1 MYNVGEDCMNYSSN
15 IRIPWPGWTPVRRIG
30 RGGYGSVW
38 EIERDVE
45 GFTEKSA
52 LKVISVPFDA
62 SADSYAMGY
71 DEGTLSR
78 SYGDQA
84 REFVREYQLVQ
95 AIGNHPNVVACQ
107 DISITRQPSGPGWD
121 VYIRMELLTPLVK
134 WIDGRKLSWRE
145 VARLGHDIATA
156 LVACEVRG
164 IVHRDIKPANIMV
177 NEWGNFKLGDFGV
190 ARTMEGTHT
199 ATVAGTATYM
209 APEVVKREKYGRTVD
224 IYSLGLVMY
233 WALNEYRLPFMTK
246 GKLSPGDY
254 SHAER
259 RRLTGER
266 IPVPPGCP
274 PNMGRIVLRCCAY
287 SAADRYQSARDLL
300 DDLDLLLSGGGDPQV
315 TEKNDVPSQEPA
327 APTAPFVFSPAS
339 GEVNKG
345 NDFFKGAVDEPL
357 WEGYWISNEFVK
369 LCILRTDTLYSKYL
383 ASPVSGTVTMVDT
396 KEDPR
401 LFEIQNDLVKTSVLA
416 YIYQDSATVVSEVH
430 VKEGDQVR
438 AGDRLM
444 DVPSPLTQLGSVWLD
459 ASFTKENTVSALIP
473 VVSEDAQLKVGQP
486 VLRVTE
492 KNPSSSSKQKPS
504 SSPKPQQ
511 KEASGN
517 PTVSGEKPC
526 GEVPAV
532 KRAHAQYVQSGTDVR
547 TSLYVVPSDRG
558 EKVSFEGPNG
568 RTVRLAVPAN
578 ARDGMTLRVRGLGA
592 RDASD
597 SPGSLYV
604 RLTFSGRG
612 DGQPAPANNA
622 NMRGENGAA
631 NNAQADDVNWGE
643 EGYATIGRGFGRA
656 RSSSSWPDEEAGK
669 TVGAG

>member
-1 MYNVGEDCMNYSSN
+1 MTS
-15 IRIPWPGWTPVRRIG
+15 RFPGPDGRAVRRLG
-30 RGGYGSVW
+30 RGAYGSIG
-38 EIERDVE
+38 EIERDIE

-52 LKVISVPFDA
+52 LKVISVPLDA
-62 SADSYAMGY
+62 SAVSYAMGY

-84 REFVREYQLVQ
+84 REFIREYQLVQ

-121 VYIRMELLTPLVK
+121 VYLRMELLTPLVK
-134 WIDGRKLSWRE
+134 WIDGRKLSWCE
-145 VARLGHDIATA
+145 VARLGHDIASA

-177 NEWGNFKLGDFGV
+177 DEWGNFKLGDFGV
-190 ARTMEGTHT
+190 ARTMEGTRT

-233 WALNEYRLPFMTK
+233 WALNEYRLPFMAK

-254 SHAER
+254 SHAEL
-259 RRLTGER
+259 RRLSGER
-266 IPVPPGCP
+266 IPVPPDCP

-315 TEKNDVPSQEPA
+315 TEKNVVPSQEA
-327 APTAPFVFSPAS
+327 TAPTAPFVFSPVS

-401 LFEIQNDLVKTSVLA
+401 LFEIQNDLVKISVLA
-416 YIYQDSATVVSEVH
+416 YVYQDSATVASEVH

-459 ASFTKENTVSALIP
+459 ASFTEESTGSALIP
-473 VVSEDAQLKVGQP
+473 FVSEDAQLNVGQP

-517 PTVSGEKPC
+517 PTVSGDKP
-526 GEVPAV
+526 GGGVPAV

-578 ARDGMTLRVRGLGA
+578 ARDGMKLRVRGLGA

-612 DGQPAPANNA
+612 DGQPAPADSA
-622 NMRGENGAA
+622 NMRDKNSAGRY
-631 NNAQADDVNWGE
+631 AQADDVNWGE
-643 EGYATIGRGFGRA
+643 EGDATIGRGFGRA

>member
-1 MYNVGEDCMNYSSN
+1 M
-15 IRIPWPGWTPVRRIG
+15 RRLG
-30 RGGYGSVW
+30 RGAYGSIG
-38 EIERDVE
+38 EIERDIE

-52 LKVISVPFDA
+52 LKVISVPLDA
-62 SADSYAMGY
+62 SAVSYAMGY
-71 DEGTLSR
+71 DEDTLSR

-84 REFVREYQLVQ
+84 REFIREYQLVQ

-121 VYIRMELLTPLVK
+121 VYLRMELLTLLVK
-134 WIDGRKLSWRE
+134 WIDGRKLSWCE
-145 VARLGHDIATA
+145 VARLGHDIASA

-177 NEWGNFKLGDFGV
+177 DEWGNFKLGNFGV
-190 ARTMEGTHT
+190 ARTMEGTRT

-209 APEVVKREKYGRTVD
+209 APEVAKREKHCRTVD

-233 WALNEYRLPFMTK
+233 WALNEYRLPFMAK

-254 SHAER
+254 SHAKL
-259 RRLTGER
+259 RRLSGER
-266 IPVPPGCP
+266 IPVPPDCP

-315 TEKNDVPSQEPA
+315 TEKNVVPSQEA
-327 APTAPFVFSPAS
+327 TAPTAPFVFSPVS

-396 KEDPR
+396 KKDPR
-401 LFEIQNDLVKTSVLA
+401 LFEIQNDLVKISVLA
-416 YIYQDSATVVSEVH
+416 YVYQDSATVASEVH

-459 ASFTKENTVSALIP
+459 ASFTEESTGSTLIP
-473 VVSEDAQLKVGQP
+473 FVSEDAQLNVGQP

-517 PTVSGEKPC
+517 PTVSGDKP
-526 GEVPAV
+526 GGGVPAV
-532 KRAHAQYVQSGTDVR
+532 KRAHAQYVQSGTDVH

-558 EKVSFEGPNG
+558 EKISFEGPNG
-568 RTVRLAVPAN
+568 KTVRLAVPAN
-578 ARDGMTLRVRGLGA
+578 ARDEMKLRVRGLGA
-592 RDASD
+592 RNVSG

-612 DGQPAPANNA
+612 GDQPAPADSA
-622 NMRGENGAA
+622 NMRDKNSAGRY
-631 NNAQADDVNWGE
+631 AQADDVNWGE
-643 EGYATIGRGFGRA
+643 EGDATIGRGFGRA
-656 RSSSSWPDEEAGK
+656 RSNSSWPDEEAGK
-669 TVGAG
+669 TVGAGCSVIELVESLWRPRSQ

>member
-1 MYNVGEDCMNYSSN
+1 MTS
-15 IRIPWPGWTPVRRIG
+15 RFPGPDGRAVRRLG
-30 RGGYGSVW
+30 RGAYGSIG
-38 EIERDVE
+38 EIERDIE

-52 LKVISVPFDA
+52 LKVISVPLDA
-62 SADSYAMGY
+62 SAVSYAMGY
-71 DEGTLSR
+71 DEDTLSR

-84 REFVREYQLVQ
+84 REFIREYQLVQ

-121 VYIRMELLTPLVK
+121 VYLRMELLTLLVK
-134 WIDGRKLSWRE
+134 WIDGRKLSWCE
-145 VARLGHDIATA
+145 VARLGHDIASA

-177 NEWGNFKLGDFGV
+177 DEWGNFKLGNFGV
-190 ARTMEGTHT
+190 ARTMEGTRT

-209 APEVVKREKYGRTVD
+209 APEVAKREKYCRTVD

-233 WALNEYRLPFMTK
+233 WALNEYRLPFMAK

-254 SHAER
+254 SHAKL
-259 RRLTGER
+259 RRLSGER
-266 IPVPPGCP
+266 IPVPPDCP

-315 TEKNDVPSQEPA
+315 TEKNVVPSQEA
-327 APTAPFVFSPAS
+327 TAPTAPFVFSPAS

-401 LFEIQNDLVKTSVLA
+401 LFEIQNDLVKISVLA
-416 YIYQDSATVVSEVH
+416 YVYQDSATVASEVH

-459 ASFTKENTVSALIP
+459 ASFTEESTGSTLIP
-473 VVSEDAQLKVGQP
+473 FVSEDAQLNVGQP

-517 PTVSGEKPC
+517 PTVSGDKP
-526 GEVPAV
+526 GGGVPAV

-558 EKVSFEGPNG
+558 EKISFEGPNG
-568 RTVRLAVPAN
+568 KTVRLAVPAN
-578 ARDGMTLRVRGLGA
+578 ARDEMKLRVRGLGA
-592 RDASD
+592 RNVSG

-612 DGQPAPANNA
+612 GDQPAPADSA
-622 NMRGENGAA
+622 NMRDKNSAGRY
-631 NNAQADDVNWGE
+631 AQADDVNWGE
-643 EGYATIGRGFGRA
+643 EGDATIGRGFGRA